1 MSYFSETYCCLSLM
15 EELEIWYDNIEHE
28 PENGLFYQFD
38 WEALDSQ
45 GNDRKDDM
53 TEAEQ
58 KEVCKGIK
66 DTLRRREW
74 EYDD

>member
-1 MSYFSETYCCLSLM
+1 MHYSETYWCESLSQ
-15 EELEIWYDNIEHE
+15 ELEIWYDNVEHE

-45 GNDRKDDM
+45 GTDIKDKM

-58 KEVCKGIK
+58 REVRQGIK